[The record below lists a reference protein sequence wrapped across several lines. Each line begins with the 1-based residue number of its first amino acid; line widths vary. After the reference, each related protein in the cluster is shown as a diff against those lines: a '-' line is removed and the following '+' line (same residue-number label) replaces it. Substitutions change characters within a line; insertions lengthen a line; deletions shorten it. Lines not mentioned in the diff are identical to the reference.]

1 MATSSKS
8 SCSWKAGEE
17 KSKYFRSESAVNHNN
32 CNFPCY
38 VSRCHHFPWRRFP
51 KRSELI

>member
-1 MATSSKS
+1 MATSSKI

-17 KSKYFRSESAVNHNN
+17 KGKYFRPESAADHNN

-38 VSRCHHFPWRRFP
+38 VPRRYHFPWRRFP
-51 KRSELI
+51 ECAELI